1 MLTEVIIMNKI
12 SLGSRIPEDVINDLR
27 KYCKSKGIVINHFV
41 TEAIKEKLNKIRED
55 EEDIRTVE
63 IRARES
69 SISEKEW
76 NEYLV
81 SRGISV

>member
-1 MLTEVIIMNKI
+1 MNKI

-27 KYCKSKGIVINHFV
+27 KYCKSKGIIINHFV
-41 TEAIKEKLNKIRED
+41 TEAIKEKLKKIRED
-55 EEDIRTVE
+55 EADIRTVE

-76 NEYLV
+76 NEYLI

>member
-1 MLTEVIIMNKI
+1 MNKI

-63 IRARES
+63 IRRSES
-69 SISEKEW
+69 SIDEEGW
-76 NEYLV
+76 NEYLK
-81 SRGISV
+81 SRGMSA

>member
-1 MLTEVIIMNKI
+1 MSKI

-55 EEDIRTVE
+55 EEDIQIVE
-63 IRARES
+63 IRRNDS
-69 SISEKEW
+69 SIGEDEW
-76 NEYLV
+76 NEYLKN
-81 SRGISV
+81 RGMSV

>member
-1 MLTEVIIMNKI
+1 MNKI

-41 TEAIKEKLNKIRED
+41 TEAIKEKLKKIRED
-55 EEDIRTVE
+55 EADIRTVE

-76 NEYLV
+76 NEYLI

>member
-1 MLTEVIIMNKI
+1 MNKI

-63 IRARES
+63 IRRSES
-69 SISEKEW
+69 SIDEEEW
-76 NEYLV
+76 NEYLK
-81 SRGISV
+81 SRGMSA

>member
-1 MLTEVIIMNKI
+1 MNKI

-55 EEDIRTVE
+55 EADIRTVE
-63 IRARES
+63 IRTRES

-76 NEYLV
+76 NEYLI

>member
-1 MLTEVIIMNKI
+1 MNKI

-55 EEDIRTVE
+55 EADIRTVE

-76 NEYLV
+76 NEYLI

>member
-1 MLTEVIIMNKI
+1 MLAEVIIMNKI

-41 TEAIKEKLNKIRED
+41 TEAIKEKLNKIKED

-63 IRARES
+63 IRRNES
-69 SISEKEW
+69 SISEEDW
-76 NEYLV
+76 NEYLK
-81 SRGISV
+81 SRGMSV